1 MTVVFSNTGDTDTRV
16 LAALWEGYPDA
27 RVLRSLR
34 VTKTLERRSGAWP
47 PRTPRETW
55 R

>member
-16 LAALWEGYPDA
+16 LAALWDGIPDA

-34 VTKTLERRSGAWP
+34 VKKRLSGGRSMASANSA
-47 PRTPRETW
+47 
-55 R
+55 